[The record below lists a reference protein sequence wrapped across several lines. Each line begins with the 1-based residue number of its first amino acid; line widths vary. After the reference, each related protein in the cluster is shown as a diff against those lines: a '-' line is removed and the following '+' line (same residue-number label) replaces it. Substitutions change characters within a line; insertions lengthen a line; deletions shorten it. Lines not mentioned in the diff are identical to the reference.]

1 MKNKKV
7 IGILIVIITLI
18 LATTAGSIKTY
29 AAESS
34 YYLGIT
40 NVRES
45 KDGKGGAA
53 YGIGGLKADGNPF
66 KKVWKI
72 VSYPTENSTIPN
84 YANSFYCI
92 KAEHGFVN
100 EANPNISGKHPL
112 YNTKLNM
119 KTQSADVITKLNAI
133 NSIKNDPQLTSE
145 IYNKIMWIIDNM
157 YIPSSATA
165 AKDKETLLSKAEIIG
180 PNGYEDGNLLTD
192 DDIEV
197 VQQLAIW
204 YYTNP
209 NDTNY
214 HVDDTKGEPKLQTIY
229 FNNWNGQD
237 SNYASF
243 EDLYNDPVADTRLGL
258 TRQNQAEDLYKYLIK
273 NAKSNY
279 QSSNT
284 VVSPITLNKLNFTAI
299 QVGEEYIIGP
309 LNINIDT
316 SRNYNI
322 TELTFKDQNG
332 NTISLTGE
340 NKLLNSNKQIINSGN
355 INDVIGQDF
364 YISLPITTKITRI
377 SFSIKATY
385 NTREAT
391 YYTTDLNTYVNEQP
405 VVLVENQTKNYSDN
419 ISITIPEPRNID
431 LALRKSITKIDGVAP
446 QVSRL
451 PIVDTTNLEN
461 GTSKTATYN
470 HTKNALKVETN
481 NIIEYTLTVYNEG
494 KKDGYAAEIKDYLPA
509 GIEFIELVSP
519 QGKYSA
525 NAIKNE
531 NGTTTVTITNIG
543 KTVLN
548 KYTSGELASEALT
561 IKCKITKEANTQ
573 DQRLVNIAEITKYF
587 DSESN
592 IQKTKDIDSE
602 SENFPNDKKNNSYNG
617 NGQIGNYIPGQEDDD
632 DFETVIL
639 PGKYFDLALRKFIT
653 KINGE
658 TLATSRIPQVDLTK
672 LISGESTTATYNH
685 PKAPVSVKIGDI
697 VTYTIRVYN
706 EGQFDGYAEEITDHL
721 PEMLEFLPQDEENI
735 SNGWVYDE
743 NDISLRTI
751 KTNHLSKDIDVDN
764 IIKAFNGKE
773 LDYKDIQ
780 VKCKVKSTAKSG
792 DKITNIAQITGFTD
806 KNGRDII
813 DRDSIKNNIKLPTDQ
828 ELLNYKDEEI
838 VRGDK
843 YIPGQEDDDDFEK
856 IKIQVFDLALRKFIT
871 AVDNKSIT
879 SRIPVPTMSEN
890 GNIKYNHTKE
900 PVEVQNGN
908 IVTYTLRIFNEGDIS
923 GYASEITDDLPE
935 GLLFLPDNDLNKTY
949 RWKMIDKDGNET
961 EDVEK
966 AVKVTT
972 DYLSKEQE
980 KENSSNLIEA
990 YNKEVGITNKNPDY
1004 KDIKISFKVT
1014 EPSTSVKIL
1023 TNIAQ
1028 ISDDQDEN
1036 GNPIE
1041 DIDSIPGNNNMEED
1055 DIDVEH
1061 VKLVYF
1067 DLALRKFIT
1076 KVDNLDVN
1084 NRYPVLSVDKD
1095 GKIKYT
1101 HTKEPVEVENGNI
1114 VTYTIR
1120 VYNEGKMAGYAA
1132 EVTDNLPEGLLF
1144 LPDND
1149 LNKTYRWKMIDK
1161 DGKETDDVTKAVKI
1175 TTDYLSKEQE
1185 KQEGENLLKAFNNTL
1200 GISNNN
1206 PDYRDVKIAFK
1217 VTEPETSDRIL
1228 INTAEI
1234 SEDTDKEG
1242 DPVEDIDSTPGNNK
1256 EGEDDIDIEK
1266 VKVKYFDL
1274 ALKKWV
1280 TQSIVIEDGKQT
1292 VTNTGHTGDENPEP
1306 IVKVDLKDKL
1316 INKVT
1321 VKFRYKI
1328 RVTNEGQIEGYVKEI
1343 KDYIPEGLKFVKED
1357 NPDWTEV
1364 KEGVVA
1370 TKKLENTL
1378 LRPGESATV
1387 EILLTWIN
1395 GVDNL
1400 GKKVNIAEISKDH
1413 NNSNT
1418 PDIDST
1424 PDNFKPGEDDIDD
1437 APVILSVKTG
1447 ETEVYIGLTTIV
1459 LVTLAG
1465 GIYLIKK
1472 YVL

>member
-1 MKNKKV
+1 MRIKKV

-18 LATTAGSIKTY
+18 LATTAGIIKTY

-72 VSYPTENSTIPN
+72 VAYPTENSTIPN

-119 KTQSADVITKLNAI
+119 KTQRADVITKLNAI
-133 NSIKNDPQLTSE
+133 NSMKNDPQLTSE

-165 AKDKETLLSKAEIIG
+165 AKDKETLLLEAEIIG

-197 VQQLAIW
+197 IQQLAIW

-214 HVDDTKGEPKLQTIY
+214 HVDDSKGEPKLQTIY
-229 FNNWNGQD
+229 FNNWSGQD
-237 SNYASF
+237 SNYESF

-273 NAKSNY
+273 NANASY
-279 QSSNT
+279 QADNT
-284 VVSPITLNKLNFTAI
+284 VKSPITIDKSKFEAKL
-299 QVGEEYIIGP
+299 VEEEYIIGP
-309 LNINIDT
+309 LNISIDET
-316 SRNYNI
+316 RTYNI
-322 TELTFKDQNG
+322 TELMFKDQNG
-332 NTISLTGE
+332 KAINLTGE
-340 NKLLNSNKQIINSGN
+340 NKLLDANKQLVNSGN
-355 INDVIGQDF
+355 ILDVKGQDF
-364 YISLPITTKITRI
+364 YIALPITTNITKVG
-377 SFSIKATY
+377 FSVKATY
-385 NTREAT
+385 NTTEAT

-405 VVLVENQTKNYSDN
+405 VVLVEKRNNNYSD
-419 ISITIPEPRNID
+419 
-431 LALRKSITKIDGVAP
+431 
-446 QVSRL
+446 QVM
-451 PIVDTTNLEN
+451 
-461 GTSKTATYN
+461 
-470 HTKNALKVETN
+470 
-481 NIIEYTLTVYNEG
+481 
-494 KKDGYAAEIKDYLPA
+494 
-509 GIEFIELVSP
+509 IEL
-519 QGKYSA
+519 
-525 NAIKNE
+525 
-531 NGTTTVTITNIG
+531 
-543 KTVLN
+543 
-548 KYTSGELASEALT
+548 
-561 IKCKITKEANTQ
+561 
-573 DQRLVNIAEITKYF
+573 
-587 DSESN
+587 ES
-592 IQKTKDIDSE
+592 
-602 SENFPNDKKNNSYNG
+602 
-617 NGQIGNYIPGQEDDD
+617 
-632 DFETVIL
+632 
-639 PGKYFDLALRKFIT
+639 KYFDLALRKFVT

-658 TLATSRIPQVDLTK
+658 ALATSRVPEVDLTK

-706 EGQFDGYAEEITDHL
+706 EGDISGYVKEITDHL
-721 PEMLEFLPQDEENI
+721 PEMLEFLPNDEENI
-735 SNGWVYDE
+735 QNGWVYDE

-751 KTNHLSKDIDVDN
+751 KTNHLSKDVDVDN
-764 IIKAFNGKE
+764 IIKAFDGKK

-780 VKCKVKSTAKSG
+780 VKCKVKSTAKAG
-792 DKITNIAQITGFTD
+792 DKITNIADITGITD

-813 DRDSIKNNIKLPTDQ
+813 DRDSLKNNVKLPTDQ
-828 ELLNYKDEEI
+828 ELQNYKDEEI
-838 VRGDK
+838 IKGNK
-843 YIPGQEDDDDFEK
+843 YILGQEDDDDFEK
-856 IKIQVFDLALRKFIT
+856 LKVQVFDLALRKFIT
-871 AVDNKSIT
+871 AIDNKSIT
-879 SRIPVPTMSEN
+879 SRIPVPTMGQN

-908 IVTYTLRIFNEGDIS
+908 IVTYTLRIYNEGDIA
-923 GYASEITDDLPE
+923 GYASEIIDDLPE
-935 GLLFLPDNDLNKTY
+935 GLLFLPDNELNKNY
-949 RWKMIDKDGNET
+949 AWKMIDKDGNET
-961 EDVEK
+961 DDIAK
-966 AVKVTT
+966 AVKVKTN
-972 DYLSKEQE
+972 YLSKENEKQE
-980 KENSSNLIEA
+980 DSNLIKA
-990 YNKEVGITNKNPDY
+990 YNKEAGITSKNPDY
-1004 KDIKISFKVT
+1004 KDIKISFKVI
-1014 EPSTSVKIL
+1014 EPSTSARIL

-1055 DIDVEH
+1055 DIDIEH

-1076 KVDNLDVN
+1076 KVDNIDVN
-1084 NRYPVLSVDKD
+1084 NRYPILSQDKD

-1132 EVTDNLPEGLLF
+1132 EVTDNLPEGLKY
-1144 LPDND
+1144 LPDNE

-1161 DGKETDDVTKAVKI
+1161 EGNETNDVTKAVKI

-1185 KQEGENLLKAFNNTL
+1185 KQSGENLIKAFNSGL
-1200 GISNNN
+1200 GLTDKN

-1234 SEDTDKEG
+1234 SKDTDKEG
-1242 DPVEDIDSTPGNNK
+1242 APVDDIDSTPGNNK

-1274 ALKKWV
+1274 SLKKWV
-1280 TQSIVIEDGKQT
+1280 TREYSNRRWK
-1292 VTNTGHTGDENPEP
+1292 TNC
-1306 IVKVDLKDKL
+1306 
-1316 INKVT
+1316 NKYRT
-1321 VKFRYKI
+1321 YWK
-1328 RVTNEGQIEGYVKEI
+1328 
-1343 KDYIPEGLKFVKED
+1343 
-1357 NPDWTEV
+1357 
-1364 KEGVVA
+1364 
-1370 TKKLENTL
+1370 
-1378 LRPGESATV
+1378 
-1387 EILLTWIN
+1387 
-1395 GVDNL
+1395 
-1400 GKKVNIAEISKDH
+1400 
-1413 NNSNT
+1413 
-1418 PDIDST
+1418 
-1424 PDNFKPGEDDIDD
+1424 
-1437 APVILSVKTG
+1437 
-1447 ETEVYIGLTTIV
+1447 
-1459 LVTLAG
+1459 
-1465 GIYLIKK
+1465 
-1472 YVL
+1472 